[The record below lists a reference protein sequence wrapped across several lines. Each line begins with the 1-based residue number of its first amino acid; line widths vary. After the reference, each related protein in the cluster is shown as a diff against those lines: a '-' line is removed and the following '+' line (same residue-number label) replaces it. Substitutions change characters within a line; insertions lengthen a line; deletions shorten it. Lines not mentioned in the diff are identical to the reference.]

1 MYLIK
6 ARNGNGTR
14 TLTHAK
20 TASEAELLCEVYAL
34 NLGPTYRITYKVARG
49 NGRGIDGKKA

>member
-6 ARNGNGTR
+6 ARAANGSK
-14 TLTHAK
+14 TLTHAR